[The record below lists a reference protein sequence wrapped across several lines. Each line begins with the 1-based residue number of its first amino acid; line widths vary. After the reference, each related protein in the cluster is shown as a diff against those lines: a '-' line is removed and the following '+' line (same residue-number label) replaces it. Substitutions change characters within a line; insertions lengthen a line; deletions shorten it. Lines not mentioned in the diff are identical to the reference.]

1 MEAPDAPYEGYT
13 YTELTKDLHSLI
25 TELDLQDVILVGFL
39 MGGGEVVRYFT
50 DYGTDRIA
58 KAALI
63 SSIMP
68 LVPQKDDNPG
78 SVPQENLDGILE
90 SVKSDRVTFLG
101 DFLRNF
107 FYSKALI
114 GTNKN
119 DVSEQDLHYA

>member
-1 MEAPDAPYEGYT
+1 
-13 YTELTKDLHSLI
+13 
-25 TELDLQDVILVGFL
+25 
-39 MGGGEVVRYFT
+39 
-50 DYGTDRIA
+50 
-58 KAALI
+58 
-63 SSIMP
+63 MP